1 LVYQSSINALRELL
15 EDKSSY
21 YHSASS
27 THCHIA
33 KRPQKLSYTEDGEEY
48 CFVQVTCDDDNYDE
62 GMQYGIQAFGDEA
75 VALYKEANKYAICA
89 LTNHMC

>member
-15 EDKSSY
+15 KSEDKSSY

-27 THCHIA
+27 SRCHIA
-33 KRPQKLSYTEDGEEY
+33 KRAQKLSYTEDGQEY
-48 CFVQVTCDDDNYDE
+48 CFVQVTCEDDNYYG

-75 VALYKEANKYAICA
+75 IKLYEEANKSAISV
-89 LTNHMC
+89 